1 MFKWKIKNDLPYA
14 WEAAGTEFAE
24 SAISVW
30 RPTKQTRSGIGS
42 GEGESGLA
50 CPSDRSRNQAHR
62 ERDLQ
67 DFGEDSERVSVS
79 GLESKFLELGQVLK
93 GESEFLESVYLSK
106 LIRSS
111 GSIRDVELILFES
124 RADPVL
130 VSVRDRERKS
140 AMDNF

>member
-1 MFKWKIKNDLPYA
+1 M
-14 WEAAGTEFAE
+14 
-24 SAISVW
+24 
-30 RPTKQTRSGIGS
+30 
-42 GEGESGLA
+42 
-50 CPSDRSRNQAHR
+50 
-62 ERDLQ
+62 
-67 DFGEDSERVSVS
+67 
-79 GLESKFLELGQVLK
+79 VLK
-93 GESEFLESVYLSK
+93 GESEFLGSVYLSK